1 MILNATVH
9 ELSSVLPFCQFF
21 HFLIYNSVRF
31 VYISFTFSFFLSC
44 RLNFPP
50 RHFYP
55 AIRVMRGI
63 SLILNSFFLPKRL
76 PKLAPL
82 VAKTASPWFLKEFLF
97 VNCGMS
103 LFYSAQAQI
112 IITSHCRT
120 STWRNTTIYSN
131 ATMLLYI

>member
-1 MILNATVH
+1 MR
-9 ELSSVLPFCQFF
+9 ELSSVLPFCRFF
-21 HFLIYNSVRF
+21 HFSIYNSARF
-31 VYISFTFSFFLSC
+31 VYISFTFPFALFFLSC
-44 RLNFPP
+44 QLNFPP

-55 AIRVMRGI
+55 AIRAICGI

-82 VAKTASPWFLKEFLF
+82 ATKTLNSWFLKEFF
-97 VNCGMS
+97 IVKCGMS

-112 IITSHCRT
+112 IITSHCCAT
-120 STWRNTTIYSN
+120 YSCNTTIYSN